1 MLALALA
8 EANAVDGGGR
18 DVDVVGL
25 PAGQEGAHE
34 VADLNVAYLAVRL
47 RRVLR
52 ALCALRVLRRLLKC
66 LLLKLGSG

>member
-1 MLALALA
+1 
-8 EANAVDGGGR
+8 
-18 DVDVVGL
+18 VGL